1 MLLFDHDDNLTILS
15 SCRQY
20 CRDMSDK
27 SVKSSSR
34 YDSLN
39 AFYKLMDRFKKGH
52 NINESTTPS
61 SSSLDSRNTNSSP
74 SMGKTAYRGT
84 YNCSKCRLP
93 KMRGHV
99 CPMMTV
105 PRDCIIPRE
114 EAISPATVLF
124 NALQGI
130 HKPKAR
136 VLQSTAHL
144 LPIINHSG
152 TSSSLNHSSEAPPH
166 DLSTTE
172 HEPVVPFS
180 HVSCH
185 GNYWSYHLRH
195 HII

>member
-1 MLLFDHDDNLTILS
+1 
-15 SCRQY
+15 
-20 CRDMSDK
+20 MSDK

-39 AFYKLMDRFKKGH
+39 AFYKLMDRFKKEH
-52 NINESTTPS
+52 NTNESTTS
-61 SSSLDSRNTNSSP
+61 SPSLDSRNTTNSSP

-84 YNCSKCRLP
+84 YNCRLP

-99 CPMMTV
+99 CPMMTN

-114 EAISPATVLF
+114 EAMSPATVLF

-136 VLQSTAHL
+136 TLQSTAHL
-144 LPIINHSG
+144 LPIINHPG
-152 TSSSLNHSSEAPPH
+152 TSSSLNHSTESPPH
-166 DLSTTE
+166 SLSIT
-172 HEPVVPFS
+172 EPVVPFS

-185 GNYWSYHLRH
+185 DDCCSHHLSH
-195 HII
+195 LIICHSIDRCLLLHSIDRCLLLH

>member
-1 MLLFDHDDNLTILS
+1 M
-15 SCRQY
+15 
-20 CRDMSDK
+20 
-27 SVKSSSR
+27 KSSSR

-52 NINESTTPS
+52 NTNESTTS
-61 SSSLDSRNTNSSP
+61 SPSLDSRNTTNSSP

-99 CPMMTV
+99 CPMMTN

-114 EAISPATVLF
+114 EAMSPATVLF

-136 VLQSTAHL
+136 TLQSTAHL
-144 LPIINHSG
+144 LPIINHPG
-152 TSSSLNHSSEAPPH
+152 TSSSLNHSSEVPPH
-166 DLSTTE
+166 GLSTTE
-172 HEPVVPFS
+172 PGVPFS

-185 GNYWSYHLRH
+185 VNCCSHHLRH
-195 HII
+195 HVLAIYEVNYFNYQSIDRCLLQH